1 MYWSVRSK
9 KVDTKGKV
17 LFFLKT
23 RKMEASQ
30 HAALFQQDID
40 PIDLHGDNSN
50 IWGPKIDRMR
60 ISEYKIMPDIRK
72 SICTIQNEVLFTPDD
87 GVSDFI

>member
-1 MYWSVRSK
+1 MKR
-9 KVDTKGKV
+9 GKNYTPEKFISHLV
-17 LFFLKT
+17 KE
-23 RKMEASQ
+23 MEARQ
-30 HAALFQQDID
+30 HAALFQQDME
-40 PIDLHGDNSN
+40 PTDLHGDNSN

-87 GVSDFI
+87 GVSF